1 MVDFQN
7 CHVWLPGGKAGK
19 AMSMG
24 VVMEGHENKKLVM
37 QRRRTRGSHWWHQHQ
52 QMQGRQPGEPEKS
65 VTFGT
70 QILDPFHQSES
81 LSPPSPPWLPWP
93 GTIRRDCCW
102 TLQVPA
108 LFTLVIQLSCV
119 LSVPVFYYEIPTFW
133 WSNPNFL
140 LSNPCAWL
148 CLILTL
154 CIPQFWWIDPVFYYL
169 L

>member
-37 QRRRTRGSHWWHQHQ
+37 QRRKTRGSHWWHQHQ

-65 VTFGT
+65 VTCGT

-81 LSPPSPPWLPWP
+81 LSPPSPWLPWLPWP

-108 LFTLVIQLSCV
+108 QFTV
-119 LSVPVFYYEIPTFW
+119 W
-133 WSNPNFL
+133 WSSCHVFFRCLFFTMKSPPFDDQIPIFCCQIHVLDYFWSWHCAFPNF
-140 LSNPCAWL
+140 
-148 CLILTL
+148 
-154 CIPQFWWIDPVFYYL
+154 DG
-169 L
+169 